1 VVLQPDKLLNEL
13 ARPATT
19 KMVLVVL
26 DGLGGLPIP
35 EQGGRTELEAAAT
48 PNLDALARRASLGLA
63 HPVLPGIAPGSSAG
77 HLALF
82 GYDPLRYVIGRGVLE
97 ALGIGFDLHPEDV
110 AVRANFAT
118 VQYAGNRATVTDRR
132 AGRPATEHTRSICRR
147 LQEAIR
153 EIDGVRVFI
162 QPVKEHRFVIVM
174 RGDGLDDRV
183 ADTDPQREGMPALD
197 PEPLAEEAR
206 RTALLAKELV
216 RRIAELLRDEPRTN
230 FALLRGFSRRP
241 RLVPFPERYRA
252 RAGAIA
258 VYPMYRGLASLA
270 GMDLLPVPG
279 ESLADEIQS
288 LRENWP
294 RYDFFFLHVKATD
307 SRGEDGDWAGKI
319 KVIEEFDA
327 HLPAILDLDPD
338 ALVITGDHAT
348 PATYAA
354 HSWHPVPFLLY
365 SRWVLP
371 DREATGFNEYACARG
386 VLGQFP
392 LLYTMNLLLANAGRL
407 GKFSA

>member
-1 VVLQPDKLLNEL
+1 MHLDDLLAEL

-19 KMVLVVL
+19 KMLLVVL
-26 DGLGGLPIP
+26 DGLGGLPVP
-35 EQGGRTELEAAAT
+35 ALGGRTELEAAAT
-48 PNLDALARRASLGLA
+48 PNLDALAPKSSLGLA

-82 GYDPLRYVIGRGVLE
+82 GYDPLHHVIGRGVLE
-97 ALGIGFDLHPEDV
+97 ALGIGFDLEPQDV

-118 VQYAGNRATVTDRR
+118 VRYGEEGPVVTDRR
-132 AGRPATEHTRSICRR
+132 AGRPATAHGERICAR
-147 LQEAIR
+147 LQEAIQ

-162 QPVKEHRFVIVM
+162 RPVKEHRFVVVL
-174 RGDGLDDRV
+174 RGEKLDPAV
-183 ADTDPQREGMPALD
+183 GDTDPQREGLPPLD
-197 PEPLAEEAR
+197 PAPLTEDAR
-206 RTALLAKELV
+206 RTATLAKKLV
-216 RRIAELLRDEPRTN
+216 ARFAELLADEPRTN

-241 RLVPFPERYRA
+241 RLTPFPERFRV
-252 RAGAIA
+252 RAGAVA
-258 VYPMYRGLASLA
+258 VYPMYRGLASLV
-270 GMDLLPVPG
+270 GMDLLPVEG
-279 ESLADEIQS
+279 ETLGAEIDTI
-288 LRENWP
+288 RAHWGA
-294 RYDFFFLHVKATD
+294 YDYFFLHVKATD

-327 HLPAILDLDPD
+327 HLPAILALGPD
-338 ALVITGDHAT
+338 ALVITGDHST
-348 PATYAA
+348 PAVFGG

-371 DREATGFNEYACARG
+371 ERDAAGFHEYSCARG